1 MAGSIFPPYQFK
13 SLYLRDV
20 QTYRNRIMGLKL
32 KHAVR
37 AVWHH
42 KYLWT
47 LAAFLIIAGILDT
60 NSFWIRYKLHKNNEK
75 LKAEIQEYDEKYAR
89 DSRELAELQS
99 CPEAVEKVAR
109 VRLFMK
115 TADEDVYVID
125 ETKQD

>member
-1 MAGSIFPPYQFK
+1 MAGSTFPPYQFK

-20 QTYRNRIMGLKL
+20 QTYRNRNMGLKL
-32 KHAVR
+32 KNTVR

-47 LAAFLIIAGILDT
+47 LAAFLAIAGFLDT
-60 NSFWIRYKLHKNNEK
+60 NSFWIRYKLHKNNEE
-75 LKAEIQEYDEKYAR
+75 LKAEIQKYDEKYAR

-99 CPEAVEKVAR
+99 NPEAVEKVAR

-115 TADEDVYVID
+115 TADEDVYVIE
-125 ETKQD
+125 ETRQD